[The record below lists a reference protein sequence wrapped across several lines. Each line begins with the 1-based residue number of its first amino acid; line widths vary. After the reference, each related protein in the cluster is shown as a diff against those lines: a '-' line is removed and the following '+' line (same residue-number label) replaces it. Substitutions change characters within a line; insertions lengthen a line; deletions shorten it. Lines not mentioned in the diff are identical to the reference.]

1 MTTRLTALACAALLL
16 APAAR
21 AEDAKAAPPAP
32 DPWKVKWEVGAEE
45 RVRSEALDN
54 AFDWNDA
61 TEDHRLWYR
70 FRTRVWGKAT
80 IGTHGEV
87 SVGLNNE
94 SRNTV
99 HPDTPFKW
107 DEVIFESAY
116 VDWKFD
122 SALSM
127 KVGRQNIMKGE
138 GFVLFDGT
146 SGDGSR
152 TAYFNAVDVTYG
164 WSKSKIELIGISD
177 PKQDQYL
184 PVFNDKNKYLTEWD
198 EEAVGLYY
206 TNRECPKTAVDAYGF
221 WKAEKDDYRAT
232 TNAQFQPD
240 RDLGI
245 VGARVVQQ
253 LPEGFSLTAEAAGEW
268 GSQDPKP
275 GTAGPDSDIAAWGG
289 YAYAKKTFPVSW
301 KPSVQVGWIGMSG
314 DDPRTSKIEG
324 WDPLFSRWPKWSEL
338 YIYSQVPE
346 KGVAYW
352 TNLSMWQAEV
362 LATPAKFL
370 ALRGTYYYMGAFE
383 PFAGSAKVYGKG
395 KKRGDMLQAR
405 ADVTFS
411 SSLKGHA
418 LYEYMKPGDFYVNRD
433 SAYFLRFELTYSFK
447 KIF

>member
-1 MTTRLTALACAALLL
+1 MKKTLIALACAALAL

-21 AEDAKAAPPAP
+21 AEDRKDAPAP
-32 DPWKVKWEVGAEE
+32 DPWKVKWELGAEE
-45 RVRSEALDN
+45 RVRSEALNN
-54 AFDWNDA
+54 AFDWSDA

-80 IGTHGEV
+80 IGTKGEV
-87 SVGLNNE
+87 LVGLNNE
-94 SRNTV
+94 SRKTV

-107 DEVIFESAY
+107 DEVIFETAY
-116 VDWKFD
+116 VDWKLD
-122 SALSM
+122 PNVSVR
-127 KVGRQNIMKGE
+127 VGRQNIMRGE

-152 TAYFNAVDVTYG
+152 TAYFNAAVATFG
-164 WSKSKIELIGISD
+164 WKKSKIELIGISD
-177 PKQDQYL
+177 PRQDEYL
-184 PVFNDKNKYLTEWD
+184 PVFNDKDKYLTEWN
-198 EEAVGLYY
+198 ESAVALYY
-206 TNRECPKTAVDAYGF
+206 TGRDLPKTAIDAYLIYKSEHG
-221 WKAEKDDYRAT
+221 DYRAT

-240 RDLGI
+240 RHLNTL
-245 VGARVVQQ
+245 GARVVQQ
-253 LPEGFSLTAEAAGEW
+253 LPEGFSAAAEFAAQNGQEE
-268 GSQDPKP
+268 PKP
-275 GTAGPDSDIAAWGG
+275 GTTQGYKDISAWGG

-314 DDPRTSKIEG
+314 DDPATSKIEG

-352 TNLSMWQAEV
+352 TNLSMWQAEI
-362 LATPAKFL
+362 LASPTKFL
-370 ALRGTYYYMGAFE
+370 GLRGTYYLMDAFH
-383 PFAGSAKVYGKG
+383 PFAGSAKVFGKG

-411 SSLKGHA
+411 NALKGHV
-418 LYEYMKPGDFYVNRD
+418 LYEYLKPGDFYVGRD